1 MLKKREGRSQV
12 IGQSRQGHAAPHRT
26 GEDSQI
32 QIYYV
37 SFVGFFF
44 LLRRSAALN
53 HGCEARS
60 GVPKTKKN
68 VLKHFSRP
76 KKFTAGQLLSKYFG
90 FRPGLPDFS
99 WYLIPKLEKCTK

>member
-1 MLKKREGRSQV
+1 VLTDKWFIKNGSLSDFFSIQAATVTCTMLKKREGRSQV

-44 LLRRSAALN
+44 FCSD
-53 HGCEARS
+53 
-60 GVPKTKKN
+60 V
-68 VLKHFSRP
+68 
-76 KKFTAGQLLSKYFG
+76 QLH
-90 FRPGLPDFS
+90 
-99 WYLIPKLEKCTK
+99 